1 MDKLIF
7 LAQEEIDGG
16 YFAKAAGQSIFTEAN
31 TLEELE
37 LNIAEAITCHF
48 DGPVYPKFKLIF
60 A

>member
-1 MDKLIF
+1 MPIPP
-7 LAQEEIDGG
+7 IDFIVNNG
-16 YFAKAAGQSIFTEAN
+16 YTARAIDYSIFTQAN

-48 DGPVYPKFKLIF
+48 DGPIFPKFKLIF